1 MEDLESIKNK
11 LEYID
16 IAMKLLLQYGK
27 NNPDVVDFLSKNTMI
42 AKDKE
47 NGFCVVISFKK
58 MRNNNEWIYKWKC
71 WDNKKEDIVFLEI
84 LEPNPF
90 FLKDEYKIYATTYT
104 LDKGERKVLLES
116 RKKYKEI
123 EREFNRIKKE
133 VENIVKKKICWK
145 PKEQETYYYVGISG
159 DVIEDKWDET
169 TTDYA
174 FFITG
179 NCFKTKEKAT
189 KHITEILNIYGVK
202 NNAKIRT
209 KYPNKFWSL

>member
-1 MEDLESIKNK
+1 MEDLESIKDK

-84 LEPNPF
+84 LEPSPF

-123 EREFNRIKKE
+123 EKEFNRIKKE
-133 VENIVKKKICWK
+133 VENTVKKKICWK

-202 NNAKIRT
+202 NNAK
-209 KYPNKFWSL
+209 

>member
-1 MEDLESIKNK
+1 MEDLESIKDK

-123 EREFNRIKKE
+123 EKEFNRIKKE
-133 VENIVKKKICWK
+133 VENTVKKKICWK

-202 NNAKIRT
+202 NNAK
-209 KYPNKFWSL
+209 